1 MTENDFQELAA
12 GRAVNALSPDDERAF
27 DAALRA
33 HPEWDVHVAAAFDAA
48 AGLADAAP
56 ETVPPAHIRASLL
69 ARIATMP
76 QDPPAPAAPVA
87 DAEPPLAEPTLAA
100 REPVTAAGRARRGSR
115 RMFALAASVAVLV
128 AVGVGGVL
136 VGQVFAP
143 PASVVALEQIESA
156 PDARSASVALPD
168 GSEATAHWSSS
179 LSRAALVTDGL
190 PALTDD
196 QTYELW
202 FVRGGEPL
210 SAGTFSASESGD
222 TVAELS
228 GDFHSGDI
236 IAVTIEPD
244 GGSPTGL
251 PSSDPVLAITT

>member
-1 MTENDFQELAA
+1 MTENDFAELAA
-12 GRAVNALSPDDERAF
+12 GRAVNALSPEDERAF

-48 AGLADAAP
+48 AGLAEAAP

-76 QDPPAPAAPVA
+76 QDPPSPVDPPAAADSAPVA
-87 DAEPPLAEPTLAA
+87 A
-100 REPVTAAGRARRGSR
+100 VGRARRGSR

-143 PASVVALEQIESA
+143 PASVVALEQIEAA
-156 PDARSASVALPD
+156 PDAQSATVALPD

-202 FVRGGEPL
+202 FVRSGEPL
-210 SAGTFSASESGD
+210 SAGTFSASASGD

-236 IAVTIEPD
+236 IAVTVEPD